1 MKEDGF
7 RMKNWSVAKLNKE
20 AASALSEECGL
31 PPVVSM
37 LLQIRGIEDPM
48 DAELFLGE
56 DADFSDP
63 FLMADMDK
71 AVLRIEK
78 AIEGFEKICI
88 YGDYDADGVT
98 STALLYS
105 YLEGRGADVSYY
117 IPARETEGYG
127 MNMDAVTQLHSEDVK
142 LIITVDNGISAAN
155 EIAYANSLG
164 IDTVVTDHHKP
175 PVILPQA
182 IALVDPHRED
192 CPSPFKELSGVGVV
206 FKLIMALEDAQLD
219 IDSLLCQYADL
230 AAIGTI
236 GDIVPLTG
244 ENRLLVK
251 RGLALMEE
259 SERTGLCAMLEE
271 AALTN
276 SKLTAGRVSFTVVP
290 RINACGRLGL
300 SQKSVRLLL
309 TEDEEMAK
317 ETALQ
322 LGEDNRE
329 RQQIEKEILKTIE
342 EEITKKPQLKRQRV
356 IVVSGQGW
364 HAGVIGI
371 VASRLKET
379 YGKPVIVISTDGEN
393 AKGSGRSVK
402 GFSLVD
408 AIAACSGCL
417 SYFGGHPMAAGLSM
431 PTENIEEFSRRIN
444 AYALEQ
450 GEMPQ
455 LLLEI
460 DLKLNPAFLSTDIV
474 YQTAVLEPY
483 GAGNP
488 APLYG
493 LYNMRLDKIVPVGA
507 GKHLRLVFSRGD
519 TVITAMRFST
529 TPQGFPYIPG
539 DVLDLAVTTDI
550 NVYNGTE
557 SLSIV
562 IRDIKLSCADN
573 GKMIADERLFEA
585 LMRGERLDEKQRE
598 YLRPVRDEFAFVYR
612 FLKTARTWDHGL
624 DVLCCRLQNEAVH
637 YGKLMVVLTA
647 MRELSLIEFEE
658 QAGSCHIT
666 VLPASGK
673 VDLSAAP
680 VIRRIDE
687 ME

>member
-1 MKEDGF
+1 
-7 RMKNWSVAKLNKE
+7 MKNWSVAKLNKE
-20 AASALSEECGL
+20 AASVLSEECGL
-31 PPVVSM
+31 PPVVAM

-48 DAELFLGE
+48 DAGLFLGE

-63 FLMADMDK
+63 FLMADMEK
-71 AVLRIEK
+71 AVMRIEK
-78 AIEGFEKICI
+78 AVEGFEKICI

-117 IPARETEGYG
+117 IPSREAEGYG
-127 MNMDAVTQLHSEDVK
+127 MNMDAVALLHGEGVK
-142 LIITVDNGISAAN
+142 LIVTVDNGISAVN
-155 EIAYANSLG
+155 EIAYANTLG

-175 PVILPQA
+175 PKELPQA
-182 IALVDPHRED
+182 VALVDPHRED

-206 FKLIMALEDAQLD
+206 FKLVMALEDAELD
-219 IDSLLCQYADL
+219 IDSLLYQYADL

-236 GDIVPLTG
+236 GDVVSLTG

-251 RGLALMEE
+251 YGLSLLRE
-259 SERTGLCAMLEE
+259 SERAGLRAMMEE
-271 AALTN
+271 AALTPD
-276 SKLTAGRVSFTVVP
+276 KLTAGRVSFTIVP

-322 LGEDNRE
+322 LGQDNRE
-329 RQQIEKEILKTIE
+329 RQQIEKEILSAIE
-342 EEITKKPQLKRQRV
+342 EEITKNPQIKRQRV
-356 IVVSGQGW
+356 IVVSGEGW

-379 YGKPVIVISTDGEN
+379 YGKPVIVISSDGES

-408 AIAACSGCL
+408 AIAACSDCL
-417 SYFGGHPMAAGLSM
+417 TYFGGHPMAAGLSL
-431 PTENIEEFSRRIN
+431 PSENIEEFSRRVN
-444 AYALEQ
+444 AYAMQL
-450 GEMPQ
+450 GDMPP
-455 LLLEI
+455 LLLDI
-460 DLKLNPAFLSTDIV
+460 DLKLNPAFLSPDLV
-474 YQTAVLEPY
+474 YQTAVMEPY

-519 TVITAMRFST
+519 TAVTAMRFSS
-529 TPQGFPYIPG
+529 TPQEFPYREG
-539 DVLDLAVTTDI
+539 DILDLAVTMDI
-550 NVYNGTE
+550 NVYKGNE
-557 SLSIV
+557 SLSVV
-562 IRDIKLSCADN
+562 IRDLKLSRADN
-573 GKMIADERLFEA
+573 GKMIEDERLFEA
-585 LMRGERLDEKQRE
+585 LMRGEHLDENQRE

-612 FLKTARTWDHGL
+612 FLKTARTWDYGI
-624 DVLCCRLQNEAVH
+624 DVLCCRLQNDAVH

-658 QAGSCHIT
+658 RAGSCHIA
-666 VLPASGK
+666 VLPAGGK

-687 ME
+687 MV

>member
-1 MKEDGF
+1 
-7 RMKNWSVAKLNKE
+7 MKNWSVAKLNKE
-20 AASALSEECGL
+20 AASVLSEECGL
-31 PPVVSM
+31 PPVVAM

-48 DAELFLGE
+48 DAALFLGE
-56 DADFSDP
+56 DPDFSDP
-63 FLMADMDK
+63 FLMADMEK
-71 AVLRIEK
+71 AVMRIEK
-78 AIEGFEKICI
+78 AVEGFEKICI

-105 YLEGRGADVSYY
+105 YLEGRGADVRYY
-117 IPARETEGYG
+117 IPSREAEGYG
-127 MNMDAVTQLHSEDVK
+127 MNMDAVAQLHDGGVN
-142 LIITVDNGISAAN
+142 LIITVDNGISAVN
-155 EIAYANSLG
+155 EIAYANTLG

-175 PVILPQA
+175 PKELPQA
-182 IALVDPHRED
+182 AALIDPHRED
-192 CPSPFKELSGVGVV
+192 CLSPFKELSGVGVV

-219 IDSLLCQYADL
+219 TESLLYQYADL

-236 GDIVPLTG
+236 GDVVSLTG

-251 RGLALMEE
+251 YGLSLLRE
-259 SERTGLCAMLEE
+259 SGRAGLCAMMEE
-271 AALTN
+271 AALTGD
-276 SKLTAGRVSFTVVP
+276 KLTAGRVSFTIVP

-300 SQKSVRLLL
+300 SQKSVSLLL
-309 TEDEEMAK
+309 TQDQEMAK

-322 LGEDNRE
+322 LGQDNRE
-329 RQQIEKEILKTIE
+329 RQQIEKEILRVIE
-342 EEITKKPQLKRQRV
+342 EMIMKDPQLKRQRV

-371 VASRLKET
+371 VASRLKEA
-379 YGKPVIVISTDGEN
+379 YGKPVIVISSDGEVS
-393 AKGSGRSVK
+393 KGSGRSVK

-417 SYFGGHPMAAGLSM
+417 TYFGGHPMAAGLSM
-431 PTENIEEFSRRIN
+431 PTENIEEFSRQIN
-444 AYALEQ
+444 AYAMQL

-455 LLLEI
+455 LLLDI

-474 YQTAVLEPY
+474 YQTSVLEPY

-507 GKHLRLVFSRGD
+507 GKHLRLVFSRGEQS
-519 TVITAMRFST
+519 ITAMRFSA
-529 TPQGFPYIPG
+529 TPQEFPYKEG

-557 SLSIV
+557 SLSVI

-598 YLRPVRDEFAFVYR
+598 YLRPVREEFAFVYR
-612 FLKTARTWDHGL
+612 FLKTARTWEYGI
-624 DVLCCRLQNEAVH
+624 DVLCCRLHSETVH
-637 YGKLMVVLTA
+637 YGKLMVILTA
-647 MRELSLIEFEE
+647 MRELSLITFEE
-658 QAGSCHIT
+658 REASCRIA
-666 VLPASGK
+666 VLPAGGK

-680 VIRRIDE
+680 IIRRIDE
-687 ME
+687 MV